1 MNGVHA
7 NNLKEIFHN
16 AQKTSRE
23 IMRDLKNT
31 FGNEKIDYE
40 ANEQNTEIIINNS
53 SYERIHDVINKYASD
68 NNITLDSLNMI
79 ISVTELDNVI
89 VIRLKYA

>member
-31 FGNEKIDYE
+31 F
-40 ANEQNTEIIINNS
+40 
-53 SYERIHDVINKYASD
+53 
-68 NNITLDSLNMI
+68 
-79 ISVTELDNVI
+79 
-89 VIRLKYA
+89 